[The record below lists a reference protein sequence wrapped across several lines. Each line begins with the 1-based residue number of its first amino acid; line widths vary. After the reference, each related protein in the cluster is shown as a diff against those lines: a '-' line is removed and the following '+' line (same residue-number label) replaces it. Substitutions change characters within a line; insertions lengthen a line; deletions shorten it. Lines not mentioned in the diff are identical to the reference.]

1 MKCALIIGWLLALSS
16 GWSEVVQLPG
26 LRVHAETKLVE
37 AAGHIA
43 LTNGIL
49 EFFAVEAGGRD
60 YESLVTLTCRPSAL
74 KFALLLIGCPEGET
88 NGAPLRLDIEW
99 VTGGK
104 TNQLPAEAL
113 LLDRRT
119 GQAPARL
126 PWIFSGSYFSLD
138 LSGSNQ
144 VFTADLEQAHVALW
158 WQPAALINVRATAGN
173 PYRGDDEGYAVKS
186 QRVPP
191 VGTPITLSLRRRE

>member
-74 KFALLLIGCPEGET
+74 KFALLLVGCPEGET
-88 NGAPLRLDIEW
+88 NGAPLRIEIEW
-99 VTGGK
+99 ESGGK
-104 TNQLPAEAL
+104 TNQLPVEAL

-173 PYRGDDEGYAVKS
+173 PYRGDDEGYAVNS